1 MSKAISTV
9 SKTIKATVSSARP
22 VTKSASNVV
31 TNTATAK
38 TVNNPASKAVAAKT
52 VKVETK
58 SKIKAPIKA
67 APAKPVATAKPE
79 GTKAAKSVEKPK
91 KIKLVRDSFTLPK
104 NELNV
109 LGDLKL
115 RALSM
120 SLGVKKSELLRA
132 GIKALAGMSDAQ
144 LTAAI
149 KAVPTLKTGRP
160 KK

>member
-1 MSKAISTV
+1 MSTAISSV
-9 SKTIKATVSSARP
+9 SKTTQATISSAKP
-22 VTKSASNVV
+22 VTKPASKVL

-38 TVNNPASKAVAAKT
+38 AVTKPALNSAVAKT

-58 SKIKAPIKA
+58 FKIKAPTKA
-67 APAKPVATAKPE
+67 APAKSVKTAKAE
-79 GTKAAKSVEKPK
+79 GTNGAKGVAKPK
-91 KIKLVRDSFTLPK
+91 KVKLVRDSFTLPK
-104 NELNV
+104 NELSV